1 MSTVSRGAGD
11 AARGEWRSY
20 GATNASTKYSPL
32 DQINKDTI
40 KDVRI
45 AWRQSVIPVAMRETP
60 YVRVPNNSQNTPL
73 MVDGLLY
80 ISTGLGTAAA
90 LDPTTG
96 RVAWFDLPPGQTSP
110 AGEPPIGRDELVSGG
125 GAAKRGLA
133 YWTDGSDARVFAI
146 TASQLVALNKSFITT
161 SGIGMDRHGG
171 RVHCSVDPVAGIR
184 PEPRLT

>member
-1 MSTVSRGAGD
+1 
-11 AARGEWRSY
+11 
-20 GATNASTKYSPL
+20 
-32 DQINKDTI
+32 
-40 KDVRI
+40 
-45 AWRQSVIPVAMRETP
+45 
-60 YVRVPNNSQNTPL
+60 